1 MVVMSLLESTAFLMP
16 GPQEVLSKLS
26 DIPLWVGVM
35 GESDGNRDGK
45 EWKISVLGGKQK
57 KYLSSRDIFKL
68 ECFRYH

>member
-1 MVVMSLLESTAFLMP
+1 MLLQTSKLILTTLQMVVMSLLESTAFLMP

-45 EWKISVLGGKQK
+45 E
-57 KYLSSRDIFKL
+57 
-68 ECFRYH
+68 